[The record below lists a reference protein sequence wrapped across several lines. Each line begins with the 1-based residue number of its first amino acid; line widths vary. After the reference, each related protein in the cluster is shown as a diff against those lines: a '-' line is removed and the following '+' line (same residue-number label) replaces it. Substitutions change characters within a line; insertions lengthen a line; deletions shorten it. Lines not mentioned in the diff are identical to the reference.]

1 MTVERSAHRRRS
13 LPAIGLAVC
22 GAAALALAASPSA
35 AAGPKRIGGSDI
47 WGAYQ
52 SGAGKKRVCF
62 VHGAPRKSRGK
73 YKRRGK
79 TYLQVTHRPG
89 EKERDVASVTA
100 GYIYKKGSKVDVRI
114 DGRKFSF
121 FTHGDTAWGEN
132 EKTDRAIV
140 GALKKGRKM
149 TVRGRSTR
157 DTLTTDLYSL
167 AGFTRAYRAASK
179 ACKVKP
185 R

>member
-1 MTVERSAHRRRS
+1 MTVERGRYCRLR

-35 AAGPKRIGGSDI
+35 AAEPKRIGGSDN

-62 VHGAPRKSRGK
+62 VHGAPGRSQGK

-79 TYLQVTHRPG
+79 TYLQVTHRPR
-89 EKERDVASVTA
+89 EKERDVTSVTA
-100 GYIYKKGSKVDVRI
+100 GYIYRKGSKVDVVI
-114 DGRKFSF
+114 DGRKFGL
-121 FTHGDTAWGEN
+121 FTHGDTAWGED

-140 GALKKGRKM
+140 KALMKGSKM

-157 DTLTTDLYSL
+157 DTLTTDSYSL
-167 AGFTRAYRAASK
+167 AGFTRAYKAASK